1 MGLLSALKLWDFSMN
16 IDAQNMPYIYPPS
29 SVIPYGTSY
38 YGVTR
43 ASAMSVPAVARCR
56 DTVCNTI
63 GSLPMDLWN
72 SRGDKLQKYGWMEQP
87 DTNMPKSATMAW
99 LADSIFFYGVGYLQ
113 VTATYA
119 EDNRP
124 MRFTWIDPNRVNY
137 QTSTNGV
144 RVTQYSVD
152 ANPVPDSGV
161 GSLVTFTAGEEG
173 VLNRAGRTISTA
185 IALEDAAYNM
195 AKEPAPMVVLKNT
208 GYDLTGDQT
217 TELLANWKT
226 ARQARSTAYLNS
238 AIDVTPFGFDPQRMQ
253 LTEARNYMATEI
265 CRLCNMPAW
274 VADAPTGDSMTYSN
288 VVDRRKD
295 LVASFRGVIST
306 IEDRLSMPDITPQG
320 TYVRFDLDE
329 FLRESAMERADVLT
343 KLLAAGIITVDEA
356 RAREGLAPTGGTE

>member
-1 MGLLSALKLWDFSMN
+1 MGLLAALKLWDFSLN
-16 IDAQNMPYIYPPS
+16 VDAQNMPYIYPPS
-29 SVIPYGTSY
+29 SVIPYSAQY

-43 ASAMSVPAVARCR
+43 ANAMSVPAVARCR
-56 DTVCNTI
+56 DTLANTI
-63 GSLPMDLWN
+63 GSLPMDLWD
-72 SRGDKLQKYGWMEQP
+72 SRGNKLARYGWMEQP

-119 EDNRP
+119 DDGRP

-137 QTSTNGV
+137 ETNTNGTM
-144 RVTQYSVD
+144 VTQYSID
-152 ANPVPDSGV
+152 ATPVPDSGV
-161 GSLVTFTAGEEG
+161 GSLVTFTATEEG

-208 GYDLTGDQT
+208 GYDLTSDQI

-226 ARQARSTAYLNS
+226 ARQARSTSYLGGN
-238 AIDVTPFGFDPQRMQ
+238 IDATPFGFDPQKMQ

-265 CRLCNMPAW
+265 ARLCNMPAW

-288 VVDRRKD
+288 VVDRRRD
-295 LVASFRGVIST
+295 LVASFRGVVST
-306 IEDRLSMPDITPQG
+306 IEDRFSMPDITPQG
-320 TYVRFDLDE
+320 TYVRFDFDE
-329 FLRESAMERADVLT
+329 FLRESAVERADVLT
-343 KLLAAGIITVDEA
+343 KLLAAGIITIDEA
-356 RAREGLAPTGGTE
+356 RAREGLAPTGQTA